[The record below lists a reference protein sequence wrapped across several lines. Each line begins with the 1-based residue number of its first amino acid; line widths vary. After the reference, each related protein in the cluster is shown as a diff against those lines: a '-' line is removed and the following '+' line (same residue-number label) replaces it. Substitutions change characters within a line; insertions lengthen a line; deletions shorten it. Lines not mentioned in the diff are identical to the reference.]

1 MLIIQI
7 IEKQSY
13 LTERGDAAVIS
24 IVKASQNYAES
35 FAQAVDIVAKERKYL
50 ASVIGF
56 SLESTRDFINMVE
69 ANDYAQ
75 YYALDGERVIGW
87 CDIIPKDMEGFTHV
101 GVLGM
106 GLLVEYRQKGIGSRL
121 LQKTIEHAKERNNIE
136 KVELEVFESNTYAI
150 NFYEKFDFQHEGKRI
165 KARKLDGK
173 YDNIVLM
180 GKWLL
185 DEEDGN
191 S

>member
-1 MLIIQI
+1 MIFVF
-7 IEKQSY
+7 S
-13 LTERGDAAVIS
+13 ERGEEAVIT
-24 IVKASQNYAES
+24 IVKASQKYAES
-35 FAQAVDIVAKERKYL
+35 FAQAVEIVAKERKYL
-50 ASVIGF
+50 ATVTGF
-56 SLESTRDFINMVE
+56 PLESTRDFINMVE

-106 GLLVEYRQKGIGSRL
+106 GLLPEYRHKGIGSLL

-136 KVELEVFESNTYAI
+136 KVELEVFESNTNAI
-150 NFYEKFDFQHEGKRI
+150 KFYEKFGFQHEGKRI
-165 KARKLDGK
+165 KSRKLDGK
-173 YDNIVLM
+173 YDNVVLM

-185 DEEDGN
+185 EEEEKN
-191 S
+191 T